1 MFKFNRVWMC
11 GAAAVVLGLSLLAN
25 RGFAQQGP
33 PGGGS
38 WGIVGADL
46 AADRIE
52 FRMDQKYDSS
62 TAKISIIGYVKHVKG
77 GNFTGAASA
86 RLYEV
91 VQGKENLVKQEK
103 LPALMSG
110 QEFPLTFQRKWGL
123 NWVNMPTQYKLVV
136 LVDPDRNDNPSNNVK
151 VRSAADING
160 LFMNEQLKEK
170 LPPPIGILKMRPGLF
185 QRIK

>member
-1 MFKFNRVWMC
+1 MFSVNRVWLC
-11 GAAAVVLGLSLLAN
+11 GLAAVGLGLGLLAGT
-25 RGFAQQGP
+25 GFAQP
-33 PGGGS
+33 TGGGS

-77 GNFTGAASA
+77 GNFKGAASA

-91 VQGKENLVKQEK
+91 LQGKENLVAQAK
-103 LPALMSG
+103 LPALTPG

-136 LVDPDRNDNPSNNVK
+136 LVDPDNNSDDHSNNVK
-151 VRSAADING
+151 VRSAADIASLFTNKVEQMEQKSTTG
-160 LFMNEQLKEK
+160 LQKRF
-170 LPPPIGILKMRPGLF
+170 IGRLE
-185 QRIK
+185 RIK